1 MEHHIQKDVRVKFF
15 WLVLKELK
23 LFNPEES
30 DLNLLIEREFDLES
44 LKSKEILILK
54 KYKKF
59 LKI

>member
-54 KYKKF
+54 KY
-59 LKI
+59 